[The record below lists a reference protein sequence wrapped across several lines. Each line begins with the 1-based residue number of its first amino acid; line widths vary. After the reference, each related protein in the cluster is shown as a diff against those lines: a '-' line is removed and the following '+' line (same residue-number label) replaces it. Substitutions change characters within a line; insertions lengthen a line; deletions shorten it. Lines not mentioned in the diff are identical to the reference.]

1 MSDNPIKVLEKQ
13 SGLIRL
19 LIYLKDKSPVNVQ
32 SIIDDSDI
40 YPNIMYASIR
50 KAKEIALIEDK
61 VDNSKYPPRTML
73 NLTEKGRLVAQKLK
87 EIEEI
92 LKG

>member
-1 MSDNPIKVLEKQ
+1 VSENPIKVLEKQ

-19 LIYLKDKSPVNVQ
+19 LIYLSEKSPINVQ

-73 NLTEKGRLVAQKLK
+73 SLTEKGRRVAQKLK

>member
-1 MSDNPIKVLEKQ
+1 MSENPIKVLEKQ

-19 LIYLKDKSPVNVQ
+19 LIYLSEKSPINVQ

-73 NLTEKGRLVAQKLK
+73 SLTEKGRRVAQKLK